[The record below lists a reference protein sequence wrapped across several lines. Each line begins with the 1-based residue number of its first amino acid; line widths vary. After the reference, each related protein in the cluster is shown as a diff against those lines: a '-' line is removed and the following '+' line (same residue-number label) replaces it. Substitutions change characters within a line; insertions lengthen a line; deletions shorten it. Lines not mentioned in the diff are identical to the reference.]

1 MAQRAHPYAR
11 RETCN
16 NDACQRTRDRC
27 NGFRAAWA
35 MAQREADASRTR
47 VRFLERRL
55 MGRAAMQPGDRVVEV
70 NHNDRDRRDL
80 DIHCLSER
88 LKMMNAMLEAKV
100 DHDEN
105 KKRVPVLKNI
115 VEEYENRMNTLGE
128 DEMHFVVEFHE
139 RLVTVQEQLAQA
151 KRACAE
157 YTCAI
162 CTDDLEPGKIM
173 LGKKCY
179 HAFCAPCMVEA
190 AITTFKPSG
199 LTRDDYND
207 YYVVTGVEQDPFG
220 GERYTHDKKE
230 EVKAQL
236 EDGTIE
242 FPPNVTV
249 PCPMCREDYTDKPY
263 YDACKAVQANPRP
276 SPQSSAPSD
285 AETAESKVR
294 ELRGEGLALLLEPPG
309 DPTKVMLIPSKVP
322 GVACDDERMR
332 HHAFLTLCRAAGFRY
347 GPVGN
352 DNGFANFRDK
362 RAGEEVDDMPLGANL
377 RKTAQRMRM
386 QRTDDTTDAE
396 GRRHITEERVLSGG
410 GNYRVDLPPP
420 PPANNN

>member
-1 MAQRAHPYAR
+1 
-11 RETCN
+11 
-16 NDACQRTRDRC
+16 
-27 NGFRAAWA
+27 

-70 NHNDRDRRDL
+70 DHNDRDRREL

-88 LKMMNAMLEAKV
+88 LKMMNAMLAAKV

-105 KKRVPVLKNI
+105 KKRIPVLKNI
-115 VEEYENRMNTLGE
+115 VEEYENKMNALNE

-139 RLVTVQEQLAQA
+139 RLVTVQEQLEQAQ
-151 KRACAE
+151 RACDE

-162 CTDDLEPGKIM
+162 CTNDLEPGKIM

-179 HAFCAPCMVEA
+179 HAFCAPCMVRS

-199 LTRDDYND
+199 LTRNDDNE
-207 YYVVTGVEQDPFG
+207 YYVCTGIAQDPFG
-220 GERYTHDKKE
+220 GERYTHDLKY
-230 EVKAQL
+230 EVLAQL
-236 EDGTIE
+236 DDGTME
-242 FPPNVTV
+242 FPSSVTV

-263 YDACKAVQANPRP
+263 YNACRAVQANPRP

-285 AETAESKVR
+285 AETAESKVQ
-294 ELRGEGLALLLEPPG
+294 ELRSEGLVLLLEAPG
-309 DPTKVMLIPSKVP
+309 DPTKVMLVQSKVP

-332 HHAFLTLCRAAGFRY
+332 HHLFLTLCRAAGFRY

-352 DNGFANFRDK
+352 DNGAANFRDK
-362 RAGEEVDDMPLGANL
+362 RAGEEVDDLPLGATL

-396 GRRHITEERVLSGG
+396 GRRHITEQRVLSGG

-420 PPANNN
+420 LPANNN